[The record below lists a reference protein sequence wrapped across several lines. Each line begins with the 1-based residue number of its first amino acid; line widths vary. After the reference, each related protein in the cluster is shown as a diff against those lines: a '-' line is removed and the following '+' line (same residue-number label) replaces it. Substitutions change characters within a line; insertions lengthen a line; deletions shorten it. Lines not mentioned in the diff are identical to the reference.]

1 MADIYCFQ
9 DEDPGDIMEAYSDDQ
24 TQTHDLLSEI
34 GKCQK
39 YAESQNIFERQF
51 IARTILDT
59 LQLVIDTPEDV
70 ETVLKMM
77 SKLSDDPEPSVR
89 YFTVFLF
96 NFLSNYICMIFTPRT
111 ELMEQVPHI
120 AMYCQKTR

>member
-9 DEDPGDIMEAYSDDQ
+9 DEEDPADIMEAYSDDQ

-89 YFTVFLF
+89 YLTVFF
-96 NFLSNYICMIFTPRT
+96 I
-111 ELMEQVPHI
+111 
-120 AMYCQKTR
+120 